1 MEKEGEDPT
10 APTTYV
16 GGDVFMRYMER
27 ADKKFADERAAADRK
42 VAEERAASDARF
54 AEERREMLAKYEE
67 NKEAISSLSVEL
79 KQGINEIKKDCGTAT
94 SKADEA
100 VQKIEKLEGVVT
112 TLQVDLGE
120 KIQSTVES
128 QVQDLGQRIESR
140 LDKLER
146 EDNTLTILGSD
157 MTVAQGNIESLKKA
171 VARLPQDSAGVKI
184 ADSQGQ
190 LLKAHNESVKKLS
203 MGQQALEIG

>member
-1 MEKEGEDPT
+1 
-10 APTTYV
+10 
-16 GGDVFMRYMER
+16 
-27 ADKKFADERAAADRK
+27 
-42 VAEERAASDARF
+42 
-54 AEERREMLAKYEE
+54 MLAKYEE

-79 KQGINEIKKDCGTAT
+79 KQGINEIKKDCDTAT
-94 SKADEA
+94 SKAGEA

-157 MTVAQGNIESLKKA
+157 MKLAQESIESLKKGRGLEA
-171 VARLPQDSAGVKI
+171 QDQHWLKEITGLQEEMQ
-184 ADSQGQ
+184 ADIEK
-190 LLKAHNESVKKLS
+190 LKWR
-203 MGQQALEIG
+203 